1 MTGWIKIY
9 RDITSHWIFQDAEKF
24 KWWIDL
30 LIMASHEDYKTLS
43 NGNLVSLKRGQLSV
57 SLSFLS
63 SRWGRSKEKV
73 LNFLRLLE
81 SDGMIQRSSD
91 RKSTI
96 ITVCNYDSYQD
107 TSELIPTTEP
117 TDVRPM
123 SDQCP
128 TEYKNVKNVE
138 EINNNTN
145 TAYAREGDVVW
156 IASVEQGFAEA
167 FKAQGSAIPFARKT
181 GKKPQEVL
189 ELLDIYQ
196 ATRQLKNKGH
206 RDFNQFVNLFLWS
219 VENNKISIPTET
231 KKKEPKVISGSDI
244 FNVYGKS

>member
-1 MTGWIKIY
+1 MAGWIKIY
-9 RDITSHWIFQDAEKF
+9 RDITNHWIFQDAERF

-43 NGNLVSLKRGQLSV
+43 NGSLVSLKRGQLSV

-81 SDGMIQRSSD
+81 SDGMIQRISD
-91 RKSTI
+91 RKSTT
-96 ITVCNYDSYQD
+96 ITICNYDSYQD
-107 TSELIPTTEP
+107 SLEQTPTTNP

-138 EINNNTN
+138 EINNTN
-145 TAYAREGDVVW
+145 TAHAREGEVVW
-156 IASVEQGFAEA
+156 IASVEQGFAET

-189 ELLDIYQ
+189 ELLDIYL
-196 ATRQLKNKGH
+196 AMRQLKNKGH

-219 VENNKISIPTET
+219 VENNKISIPTEV

>member
-1 MTGWIKIY
+1 MAGWIKIY
-9 RDITSHWIFQDAEKF
+9 RDITNHWIFQDAEKF

-43 NGNLVSLKRGQLSV
+43 NGSLVSLKRGQLSV

-81 SDGMIQRSSD
+81 SDGMIQRISD
-91 RKSTI
+91 RKSTT
-96 ITVCNYDSYQD
+96 ITICNYDSYQD
-107 TSELIPTTEP
+107 SLEQTPTTNP

-138 EINNNTN
+138 EINNTN
-145 TAYAREGDVVW
+145 TAHAREGEVVW
-156 IASVEQGFAEA
+156 IASVEQGFAET

-189 ELLDIYQ
+189 ELLDIYL
-196 ATRQLKNKGH
+196 AMRQLKNKGH

-219 VENNKISIPTET
+219 VENNKISIPTEA

>member
-1 MTGWIKIY
+1 MAGWIKIY
-9 RDITSHWIFQDAEKF
+9 RDITNHWIFQDAERF

-43 NGNLVSLKRGQLSV
+43 NGSLVSLKRGQLSV

-81 SDGMIQRSSD
+81 SDGMIQRISD
-91 RKSTI
+91 RKSTT
-96 ITVCNYDSYQD
+96 ITICNYDSYQD
-107 TSELIPTTEP
+107 SLEQTPTTNP

-138 EINNNTN
+138 EINNTN
-145 TAYAREGDVVW
+145 TAHAREGEVVW
-156 IASVEQGFAEA
+156 IASVEQGFAET

-189 ELLDIYQ
+189 ELLDIYL
-196 ATRQLKNKGH
+196 AMRQLKNKGH

-219 VENNKISIPTET
+219 VENNKISIPTEA